1 MLLLRNNFKKGK
13 NIDQAIQNFLQK
25 LFLLFRGS
33 KKFANGFTMF
43 FSQDLN
49 SDDADK
55 VAILRVAG
63 NLNLANAPLLENQI
77 VDLISKEYGEQDEDQ
92 PSQIIIGTQK
102 LPQKRPI
109 SAPNLN

>member
-1 MLLLRNNFKKGK
+1 
-13 NIDQAIQNFLQK
+13 
-25 LFLLFRGS
+25 
-33 KKFANGFTMF
+33 MF

-102 LPQKRPI
+102 KKKITPPKKGQIQPL
-109 SAPNLN
+109 LN

>member
-1 MLLLRNNFKKGK
+1 
-13 NIDQAIQNFLQK
+13 
-25 LFLLFRGS
+25 
-33 KKFANGFTMF
+33 MF

-102 LPQKRPI
+102 KKIPKKAKFSHSSDGI
-109 SAPNLN
+109 SFQISVASLILTHRHVKKS

>member
-1 MLLLRNNFKKGK
+1 
-13 NIDQAIQNFLQK
+13 
-25 LFLLFRGS
+25 
-33 KKFANGFTMF
+33 MF

-102 LPQKRPI
+102 KKITQKKAKFSHLSDGI
-109 SAPNLN
+109 SFQISVASLILTHRHVKKS

>member
-1 MLLLRNNFKKGK
+1 
-13 NIDQAIQNFLQK
+13 
-25 LFLLFRGS
+25 
-33 KKFANGFTMF
+33 MF

-102 LPQKRPI
+102 KKKNYPKKAKFSHLSDGI
-109 SAPNLN
+109 SFQISVASLILTHRHVKKS

>member
-1 MLLLRNNFKKGK
+1 
-13 NIDQAIQNFLQK
+13 
-25 LFLLFRGS
+25 
-33 KKFANGFTMF
+33 MF

-102 LPQKRPI
+102 KKITQKKPN
-109 SAPNLN
+109 SATYLTEFRFRSQLRLSY

>member
-1 MLLLRNNFKKGK
+1 
-13 NIDQAIQNFLQK
+13 
-25 LFLLFRGS
+25 
-33 KKFANGFTMF
+33 MF

-92 PSQIIIGTQK
+92 PSQIIIGTHK

>member
-1 MLLLRNNFKKGK
+1 
-13 NIDQAIQNFLQK
+13 
-25 LFLLFRGS
+25 
-33 KKFANGFTMF
+33 MF

-102 LPQKRPI
+102 LPQKRQNSAPDLKLTPI
-109 SAPNLN
+109 SFQISVASLILTHRHVKKS